1 MPVVVM
7 LPPLMAVVPPVSV
20 VRLAA
25 DKVPPI
31 VVVALLFKM
40 TVPKAVL
47 VPTLPVK
54 VIMPVPES
62 KVRSWAVVL
71 VMVELKVIPTAVK
84 CVVLV
89 KTTGFAKL
97 IAPVVW
103 MVPPDKVMAVLPVV
117 VRLANEFALP
127 MVPDRIMAP
136 VLVVSV
142 SARC

>member
-71 VMVELKVIPTAVK
+71 VMVELKVMPTPVK
-84 CVVLV
+84 CVV
-89 KTTGFAKL
+89 
-97 IAPVVW
+97 
-103 MVPPDKVMAVLPVV
+103 
-117 VRLANEFALP
+117 
-127 MVPDRIMAP
+127 
-136 VLVVSV
+136 
-142 SARC
+142 